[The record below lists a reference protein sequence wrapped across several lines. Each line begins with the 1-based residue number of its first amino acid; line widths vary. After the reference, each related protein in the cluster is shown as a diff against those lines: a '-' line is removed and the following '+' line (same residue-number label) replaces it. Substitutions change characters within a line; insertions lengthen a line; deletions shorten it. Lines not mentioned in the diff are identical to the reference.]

1 MYPFFRLT
9 KQLYLAKRAGP
20 IGFDETHKL
29 NLRVRPWD
37 IDPFLDLNNGR
48 ILTLMDLGR
57 FAFFGRLGATA
68 MLRKN
73 RWVGSVAGSV
83 IRYRR
88 RITVFQ
94 KLELR
99 TRIIGW
105 DDRFTYFDHSFW
117 RGEECCAQAV
127 IRVVVS
133 NKDGIVPTERL
144 TTEMGMDPK
153 SPEMPD
159 WVQAWQ
165 DTENMRPWPPV

>member
-1 MYPFFRLT
+1 MYPFVRLL
-9 KQLYLAKRAGP
+9 KQVILNRNAATLGVS
-20 IGFDETHKL
+20 ETHHL
-29 NLRVRPWD
+29 TLRTRPWD

-57 FAFFGRLGATA
+57 IGYFQRTGATK
-68 MLRKN
+68 MLAQN

-105 DDRFTYFDHSFW
+105 DDRFTYFDQSFW
-117 RGEECCAQAV
+117 RGGECCAQAV

-133 NKDGIVPTERL
+133 NKDGIVPTDRL
-144 TTEMGMDPK
+144 TTELGMDPK
-153 SPEMPD
+153 SPEMPA

-165 DTENMRPWPPV
+165 DTENLRPWPPV